1 MCGNHSMLRSTFLFA
16 LAFLFVLLGAASSA
30 SAQADSDIS
39 NCKNPHV
46 ENLTGIRFPM
56 KNDQGIEEMRM
67 ILTGAPDRPVRID
80 CEDMHLSADQMEVF
94 DNHRVVATGNVLFE
108 SQSNRIASERL
119 EFDTKTRTGTFYN
132 ASGTV
137 SMANRV
143 DRSMFGTQEP
153 DAMFRGDEVHKLG
166 PDTYKIV
173 HGAFTTCVQPTPR
186 WEMVG
191 GSVTL
196 KVHDHAFLTNSTL
209 RVKGVPIMYLPAFY
223 YPVQD
228 DDRATGFLIPIY
240 GASTVRGQSL
250 SNAFFW
256 AIDRSQDA
264 TFLYDWYSK
273 TGQAFGSEYR
283 YELGGGNHGNA
294 QFNLLD
300 EHSADYQQSDGSVK
314 TTNAATNFAM
324 RGALSQ
330 KLGARA
336 ACPRERQLHLGSRG
350 PAALSAERS
359 ADEQPH
365 QDHRRERD
373 GQLERQR
380 PERHHRQE
388 RHLLRREQPVQHRW
402 TAADLVQSWRAP
414 DRQVQDLLRREH
426 RVRHSNLQDRYRKEK
441 P

>member
-1 MCGNHSMLRSTFLFA
+1 MLRSTFLFA

-173 HGAFTTCVQPTPR
+173 TR
-186 WEMVG
+186 
-191 GSVTL
+191 
-196 KVHDHAFLTNSTL
+196 
-209 RVKGVPIMYLPAFY
+209 RV
-223 YPVQD
+223 
-228 DDRATGFLIPIY
+228 
-240 GASTVRGQSL
+240 
-250 SNAFFW
+250 
-256 AIDRSQDA
+256 
-264 TFLYDWYSK
+264 YD
-273 TGQAFGSEYR
+273 
-283 YELGGGNHGNA
+283 L
-294 QFNLLD
+294 
-300 EHSADYQQSDGSVK
+300 
-314 TTNAATNFAM
+314 
-324 RGALSQ
+324 
-330 KLGARA
+330 
-336 ACPRERQLHLGSRG
+336 
-350 PAALSAERS
+350 RS
-359 ADEQPH
+359 ADASLGDGWRIGDVEGPRPRFSDQLDPAGQGRARDVSAGLLLPCAGRRSGDRLSDPDLWSLHRPRAVAQQRLLLGDRPQPGR
-365 QDHRRERD
+365 DVPARLVTRR
-373 GQLERQR
+373 
-380 PERHHRQE
+380 PV
-388 RHLLRREQPVQHRW
+388 RRSGANTGTSSGAAT
-402 TAADLVQSWRAP
+402 TATPNSTC
-414 DRQVQDLLRREH
+414 
-426 RVRHSNLQDRYRKEK
+426 
-441 P
+441 